1 MTYSIHSVL
10 FLKRRW
16 LPANAGLE
24 TAGIVDNEALFI
36 V

>member
-1 MTYSIHSVL
+1 MTYSIDSVL

-16 LPANAGLE
+16 LPAKAGLE
-24 TAGIVDNEALFI
+24 TAAIVDNEALCI